1 VRLWARRVDCYVSIT
16 ESPGGDKETITM
28 AAKQRDTK
36 KASTN
41 GRAERSADAGEVPSA
56 ISSTFAGVEAL
67 SVGAVNVLT
76 GTMVSALRGMQE
88 IGGELGSTAVVA
100 VRGSIR
106 AAEEISGDLSR
117 VAKNVVSGAVS
128 AGREVGRDMGRLASE
143 AAGGARG
150 AADRIA
156 SAATRAVRG
165 IVDEATAR
173 VKANATSVRK
183 PPQPAARRTRRQ
195 ARAKRESAAA

>member
-1 VRLWARRVDCYVSIT
+1 MAR
-16 ESPGGDKETITM
+16 
-28 AAKQRDTK
+28 
-36 KASTN
+36 KARKPSMN
-41 GRAERSADAGEVPSA
+41 GRSGGLPDADGIPNA

-76 GTMVSALRGMQE
+76 GTVVSALRGIQE

-106 AAEEISGDLSR
+106 AAEEIGGDLSR
-117 VAKNVVSGAVS
+117 VAKNVVNGAVT
-128 AGREVGRDMGRLASE
+128 AGREVGRDVGRLASE
-143 AAGGARG
+143 AADGALE

-165 IVDEATAR
+165 VVGEATTRAR
-173 VKANATSVRK
+173 AHSTDLRK
-183 PPQPAARRTRRQ
+183 PPQPAARRTRRR
-195 ARAKRESAAA
+195 ARAKDEQAAA

>member
-1 VRLWARRVDCYVSIT
+1 MARKPR
-16 ESPGGDKETITM
+16 EP
-28 AAKQRDTK
+28 R
-36 KASTN
+36 KADVN
-41 GRAERSADAGEVPSA
+41 GRSGGSSGPNGVPNA

-67 SVGAVNVLT
+67 SVGAVNILT
-76 GTMVSALRGMQE
+76 GTVVSALRGIQE

-106 AAEEISGDLSR
+106 AAEEIGGDLSR
-117 VAKNVVSGAVS
+117 VAKNVVNGAVT
-128 AGREVGRDMGRLASE
+128 AGRDVGRDVGRLATE

-165 IVDEATAR
+165 VVSEATAR
-173 VKANATSVRK
+173 AKANSVDARK
-183 PPQPAARRTRRQ
+183 PPQPARGTRRRARPKGEQ
-195 ARAKRESAAA
+195 AA